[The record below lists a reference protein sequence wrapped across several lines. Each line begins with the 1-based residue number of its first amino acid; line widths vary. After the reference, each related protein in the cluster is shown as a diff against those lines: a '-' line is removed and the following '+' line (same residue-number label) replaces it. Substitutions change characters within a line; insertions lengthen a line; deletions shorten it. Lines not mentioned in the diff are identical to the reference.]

1 MVFKYGGMIE
11 MEVVVDGK
19 IISKDDGTEFD
30 INVKVDGQIKKVK
43 IEPKSD
49 SCIVAYVR
57 IGEK

>member
-1 MVFKYGGMIE
+1 

-30 INVKVDGQIKKVK
+30 INVKVDGEIKKVK

-49 SCIVAYVR
+49 SCIVAYVLV
-57 IGEK
+57 GAK